1 LGAPAHGGKEKTG
14 MLGEALTRLD
24 GWLNAITGLGQ
35 MGRDKRLAA
44 SYQTPSEFAYTDLD
58 SLYRGSWLV
67 ARACDR
73 PSSEM
78 VRKWF
83 EVKTGDDADMGK
95 DILKAIDRLGAK
107 EAFKQA
113 NIWAYL
119 YGGGLVLMGID
130 DGQTMDMP
138 VREESIRGIDYL
150 RVLDRYDVN
159 AAKFYTSEEKPGSA
173 GMPSS
178 YRLNTVVD
186 TTTEGIDPI
195 HETRFLRFDGVVTPM
210 RRRITQNMWCDGLVT
225 RLFERLRGHDTA
237 WGGIEHL
244 LNDFAQAVFKCKD
257 LDKLLAEDGSND
269 LLQRLALMDMA
280 RSVARMIVLDAETE
294 DFERKPTPINGLGQ
308 VMALMME
315 HLAGI
320 LEMPVAVLFGK
331 ATPGIG
337 DTGNSQLK
345 QWYDR
350 IALDQETRIVPQ
362 GTRLARYT
370 AMSMG
375 YKSDDLSVDPLP
387 LEEMSEKEQA
397 DLHKTQAEADAL
409 MIDKGVVSELEVRRS
424 RHGGDGY
431 SLNTV
436 LDDATSEMLEAQ
448 DEPLQEPEPE
458 LGPVPEPG
466 QEPVP
471 KPGIGRGQAGDI
483 QKTVL
488 NGAQVQALASV
499 LTSYNNKELTR
510 EQAAAVLEVGFLLG
524 SQEALR
530 LVGEREEQPEP
541 PAQLQP
547 FARPGQKSEP
557 KPEPEPD
564 EIKDDSGLHK
574 DYVRRVGNKWI
585 VFSEAGKKLGE
596 HDTKKEANEQ
606 LRAIEASKAGR

>member
-1 LGAPAHGGKEKTG
+1 LGAQAHRGKEEAG
-14 MLGEALTRLD
+14 MLGKALTRLD
-24 GWLNAITGLGQ
+24 GWLNAVTGLGQ

-44 SYQTPSEFAYTDLD
+44 AYQTPSEFAYRDLD

-78 VRKWF
+78 VRKWL
-83 EVKTGDDADMGK
+83 EVKAGDDADMGK
-95 DILKAIDRLGAK
+95 DILKAVNRLGAK

-130 DGQTMDMP
+130 DGQIMDMP

-159 AAKFYTSEEKPGSA
+159 VAKFYTSEEKPGSA

-178 YRLNTVVD
+178 YRLNTVMD
-186 TTTEGIDPI
+186 ATTVGVDPI

-280 RSVARMIVLDAETE
+280 RSVARMVVLDAETE

-308 VMALMME
+308 VMGLMME

-337 DTGNSQLK
+337 DTGNSQLQ

-362 GTRLARYT
+362 GTRLARYM
-370 AMSMG
+370 ALSMG

-387 LEEMSEKEQA
+387 LKEMSEKEQA
-397 DLHKTQAEADAL
+397 DLHETQAKADVL
-409 MIDKGVVSELEVRRS
+409 MIDRGVVSDLEVRRS
-424 RHGGDGY
+424 RYGGDGY

-436 LDDATSEMLEAQ
+436 LDETTSEMLEVQ
-448 DEPLQEPEPE
+448 DEPL
-458 LGPVPEPG
+458 PEPG

-471 KPGIGRGQAGDI
+471 VPAPVPAPDVQPGAEP
-483 QKTVL
+483 QKTAM
-488 NGAQVQALASV
+488 NGAQIQALAGV
-499 LTSYNNKELTR
+499 LTAYNNRELTR
-510 EQAAAVLEVGFLLG
+510 EQAAGIIEIGFLVG
-524 SQEALR
+524 SQEAAS
-530 LVGEREEQPEP
+530 LVGEREEKPEP

-547 FARPGQKSEP
+547 FAQPGQKPESESE
-557 KPEPEPD
+557 PEPEPD
-564 EIKDDSGLHK
+564 EIKDDSDLHE
-574 DYVRRVGNKWI
+574 DYKRHVGNKWI
-585 VFSEAGKKLGE
+585 VYSESGKKLGE
-596 HDTKKEANEQ
+596 HSTEKEADEQ
-606 LRAIEASKAGR
+606 LRAIEASKARR

>member
-1 LGAPAHGGKEKTG
+1 

-35 MGRDKRLAA
+35 LSRDKLIAA
-44 SYQTPSEFAYTDLD
+44 SYQTPSEFAYGDLD
-58 SLYRGSWLV
+58 NLYRGSWLV

-78 VRKWF
+78 VRKWV
-83 EVKTGDDADMGK
+83 EVKAGDDADMGK
-95 DILKAIDRLGAK
+95 DILKAVNGLGAK

-138 VREESIRGIDYL
+138 VREEGIRKIDYL
-150 RVLDRYDVN
+150 RVLDRYDVS
-159 AAKFYTSEEKPGSA
+159 AAGFYTSEQKPGSA

-186 TTTEGIDPI
+186 TTTVGVDPI
-195 HETRFLRFDGVVTPM
+195 HETRFLRFDGVVTPN

-244 LNDFAQAVFKCKD
+244 LTDFAQAVFKCKD

-308 VMALMME
+308 VMELMME

-320 LEMPVAVLFGK
+320 LEMPVSVLFGK

-337 DTGNSQLK
+337 DTGNSQLQ

-362 GTRLARYT
+362 ATRLSRYV
-370 AMSMG
+370 ALSMG
-375 YKSDDLSVDPLP
+375 YRSEDLSVDPLP

-397 DLHKTQAEADAL
+397 DLHKTQAEADVL
-409 MIDKGVVSELEVRRS
+409 MLDKGVVSELEVRRS
-424 RHGGDGY
+424 RYGGDGY

-436 LDDATSEMLEAQ
+436 LDEATSEMLEAQ
-448 DEPLQEPEPE
+448 DEPLQEPGQE
-458 LGPVPEPG
+458 PVPEPG
-466 QEPVP
+466 QEPAP
-471 KPGIGRGQAGDI
+471 ELSPAQPDAEP
-483 QKTVL
+483 QKTAM
-488 NGAQVQALASV
+488 NGAQIQALAGI
-499 LTSYNNKELTR
+499 LTAYNNKELTK
-510 EQAAAVLEVGFLLG
+510 EQAAGVIEIGFLVG
-524 SQEALR
+524 SQEAMS

-547 FARPGQKSEP
+547 FAQPGQ
-557 KPEPEPD
+557 EPEPD
-564 EIKDDSGLHK
+564 EIRKDS
-574 DYVRRVGNKWI
+574 VRKIGSRTWAVY
-585 VFSEAGKKLGE
+585 SESGKKLGE
-596 HDTKKEANEQ
+596 HDTEEAANEQ
-606 LRAIEASKAGR
+606 LRAIEAAKAKR